1 MKKKLIA
8 TLVAGA
14 VLSTGIIG
22 LTACGGGLSI
32 PKGGEVADKEA
43 WVKAFTDTVALKN
56 YTLESYSSIDFTLK
70 GAYKNSNSKDVPVD
84 ISSKA
89 TASAVVLY
97 DSENNKAYS
106 ETSTNSEAKGTEN
119 GVEEGG
125 KYSYTNKEYYE
136 LSEEKNSVKYYW
148 NADYSKGDLKSTEG
162 VSSEE
167 QYWDADETAYFASS
181 MLTGL
186 STNVL
191 FYETEEAVIPQ
202 SVATLYDKFT
212 YDGGVY
218 TATLYVT
225 ADFNKAEDKVE
236 CKVTVSIKDG
246 YVIGLGYKT
255 GKIED
260 TLNSSATG
268 NTYDYTYTYN
278 ADVVY
283 VVSNVKSTDVS
294 TKASKDITKAIQKA
308 KDEKAADEN

>member
-32 PKGGEVADKEA
+32 PKGGEVADEVA

-56 YTLESYSSIDFTLK
+56 YTLESYSSIDYTLK
-70 GAYKNSNSKDVPVD
+70 GAYKKNSKDVPVD
-84 ISSKA
+84 ITSKA
-89 TASAVVLY
+89 TASNLVLY

-106 ETSTNSEAKGTEN
+106 EMSTNSDAKGTEN

-125 KYSYTNKEYYE
+125 KYSSTNKAYYE
-136 LSEEKNSVKYYW
+136 LSEETDSVKSYW
-148 NADYSKGDLKSTEG
+148 RAKYSKGEIKSTEG

-167 QYWDADETAYFASS
+167 EYWNAYETTSFMYSA
-181 MLTGL
+181 MIGL
-186 STNVL
+186 STNVM
-191 FYETEEAVIPQ
+191 FYETEEALIPQ
-202 SVATLYDKFT
+202 SVAALYDKFT

-268 NTYDYTYTYN
+268 DTYDYTYTYN

-308 KDEKAADEN
+308 KDEKAANE

>member
-14 VLSTGIIG
+14 VLSTGLIG

-32 PKGGEVADKEA
+32 PKGGEVADEVA

-70 GAYKNSNSKDVPVD
+70 GAYKNNSKDVPVD
-84 ISSKA
+84 ITSKA
-89 TASAVVLY
+89 TASSIVLY

-106 ETSTNSEAKGTEN
+106 ETSANSEAKGTEGAKDEN
-119 GVEEGG
+119 S
-125 KYSYTNKEYYE
+125 KYSSTEKEYYE

-148 NADYSKGDLKSTEG
+148 NADYSKGELKSTERVYSG
-162 VSSEE
+162 E
-167 QYWDADETAYFASS
+167 QYWDADETTSFMYN

-191 FYETEEAVIPQ
+191 FYETEDATLPK
-202 SVATLYDKFT
+202 SVAALYDKFT

-225 ADFNKAEDKVE
+225 ADFNKVEDKVE

-278 ADVVY
+278 AEVAY
-283 VVSNVKSTDVS
+283 VVKDVKSTDVS
-294 TKASKDITKAIQKA
+294 KKANNDITKAIQKA
-308 KDEKAADEN
+308 KDEKAANE